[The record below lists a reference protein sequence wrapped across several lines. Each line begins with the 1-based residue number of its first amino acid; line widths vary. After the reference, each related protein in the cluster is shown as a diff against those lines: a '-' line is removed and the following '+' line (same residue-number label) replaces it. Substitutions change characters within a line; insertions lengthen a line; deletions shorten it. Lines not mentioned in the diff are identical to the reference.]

1 MSRYAVKIWGGA
13 CPYIIEAANSTEAKK
28 ILCKKL
34 GRPLSAPLIGVRG
47 MKAKKINL

>member
-1 MSRYAVKIWGGA
+1 MNQYAIKTWGGSIT
-13 CPYIIEAANSTEAKK
+13 YIVEAASSTEAKK